1 MVFNE
6 INPKLQLSLD
16 EYVETWSSIILDY
29 YWRGLA
35 SDITDK
41 ELRLSDEALLSY
53 SMELAAI
60 ELIIAVRVLKNRI
73 RLTEELG
80 KKVSEAVVKKF
91 YSDIQGADKSEY
103 MEEFIKFF
111 NSKYSV
117 FNEICTNLTD
127 KDAKK
132 RQPELIGM
140 ARYLVAQVSD
150 RPEKQNVKAIEK
162 LSLLFI
168 DTAASCLRLAK
179 NSAVE
184 NPMLGRVKFI
194 VQK

>member
-35 SDITDK
+35 PDITDK
-41 ELRLSDEALLSY
+41 ELRLSDEALLNY

-80 KKVSEAVVKKF
+80 KKVTEAVVKRF

-111 NSKYSV
+111 NSKYGV

-168 DTAASCLRLAK
+168 DTAANCLRLAK

-184 NPMLGRVKFI
+184 NPILGRVKFI